1 MSAASLAAVPPLE
14 NFRPAAQGA
23 AGEESGNLDALLDL
37 QVSLAMEVGRTTITV
52 RELLQLTAG
61 SVLELQRGTG
71 EAFDVL
77 VNGTL
82 LAHGEPVVVN
92 GRCGVRFTEV
102 AEPNERRRF
111 PGQ

>member
-1 MSAASLAAVPPLE
+1 MNMMNPAAVPPLE
-14 NFRPAAQGA
+14 NFRAGAPGA
-23 AGEESGNLDALLDL
+23 AGAETASLAALQDL
-37 QVSLAMEVGRTTITV
+37 QVTLAMEVGRTTITV

-61 SVLELQRGTG
+61 SVLELQRSTS

-92 GRCGVRFTEV
+92 DRCGVRLTEV
-102 AEPNERRRF
+102 VRPNERRQF

>member
-1 MSAASLAAVPPLE
+1 MNMPNPAAVPPLE
-14 NFRPAAQGA
+14 NFRSGAQGIA
-23 AGEESGNLDALLDL
+23 DAEPGSLEALLDL
-37 QVSLAMEVGRTTITV
+37 QVTLAMEVGRTTISV

-61 SVLELQRGTG
+61 SVLELQRSTS

-82 LAHGEPVVVN
+82 LAHGEPVVMSD
-92 GRCGVRFTEV
+92 RCAVRLTEV
-102 AEPNERRRF
+102 VRANERRQF

>member
-1 MSAASLAAVPPLE
+1 MNSSPPAVVPPLE
-14 NFRPAAQGA
+14 NFRSGAQGA
-23 AGEESGNLDALLDL
+23 VGAESGSLDALLDL
-37 QVSLAMEVGRTTITV
+37 QVTLALEVGRTTITV
-52 RELLQLTAG
+52 RKLLQLTAG
-61 SVLELQRGTG
+61 SVLELPRGTS

-92 GRCGVRFTEV
+92 ERCGVRLTEV
-102 AEPNERRRF
+102 VQPNERRCF